1 MNNIFKLALRGL
13 TRNRRRSL
21 VTLLA
26 IAFGFSAIA
35 LFAGYTHNV
44 YDGLARQSIHGEM
57 LGHLTLS
64 KRGMR
69 GHGKLDP
76 ERYLLTAQEVET
88 IARLL
93 KDEPHVE
100 MVAPRLALSG
110 LISNGRASTIFIAEG
125 IAPAAMERMQ
135 ENLQSEQENLQSE
148 QEKNSG
154 LYGNSKKQ
162 LDPAHPEVVEL
173 SEGLVEMLHLSAGA
187 QAAMLVNTLTGQ
199 ANALDIT
206 VGHVI
211 NTGNAGSNDKF
222 AFVSLA
228 LARTLLDA
236 EGRADRLT
244 VLLDDVSQ
252 TEAVRDRLLPKL
264 HSAGFDV
271 EIQTWQDLSDFY
283 NQVHGMFDMI
293 FGFIF
298 SIVLT
303 VVVMSV
309 ANSMGMTVVERT
321 REIGTLRAIGLKQGG
336 VVRLFTTESML
347 LSLIGCIVGLLITLG
362 VRWGINVANISYVP
376 PNSAGAVPLLVDMDI
391 GRVAFTFVLMG
402 VVGTLA
408 AYLPARRAARKDII
422 DALGHV

>member
-1 MNNIFKLALRGL
+1 MRNLFKLALRGL
-13 TRNRRRSL
+13 LRNRRRSL

-44 YDGLARQSIHGEM
+44 YDGMARGAVHSEM
-57 LGHLTLS
+57 LGHLTLN

-69 GHGKLDP
+69 KEGKLDP
-76 ERYLLTAQEVET
+76 ERYLLTANEVAT
-88 IARLL
+88 ITRLL
-93 KDEPHVE
+93 KDEPHVVL
-100 MVAPRLALSG
+100 VAPRLALSG
-110 LISNGRASTIFIAEG
+110 LVSNGRASTIFIAEG
-125 IAPAAMERMQ
+125 IAPSAMEY
-135 ENLQSEQENLQSE
+135 LQKDVLTER
-148 QEKNSG
+148 EKKSG
-154 LYGNSKKQ
+154 LYDNFKKK
-162 LDPAHPEVVEL
+162 LDPAHSEVVAL
-173 SEGLVEMLHLSAGA
+173 SEGLVEMLHLSGGEQA
-187 QAAMLVNTLTGQ
+187 QVLVNTLTGQ
-199 ANALDIT
+199 ANALDVT
-206 VGHVI
+206 VGHTF

-228 LARTLLDA
+228 LAQSLLDA

-244 VLLDDVSQ
+244 ILLDDMAQ
-252 TEAVRDRLLPKL
+252 TEAMRTRLSEKL
-264 HSAGFDV
+264 HAAGFDV
-271 EIQTWQDLSDFY
+271 EIMTWQELSDFY

-321 REIGTLRAIGLKQGG
+321 REIGTLRAIGLKRSG

-347 LSLIGCIVGLLITLG
+347 LTLIGCTVGLLITLG

-376 PNSAGAVPLLVDMDI
+376 PNSASPVPLLVDMDY
-391 GRVAFTFVLMG
+391 GRVLFTFALMG
-402 VVGTLA
+402 TVGTLA
-408 AYLPARRAARKDII
+408 AYLPARRAARQAII

>member
-1 MNNIFKLALRGL
+1 MKNMIKLALRGML
-13 TRNRRRSL
+13 RNRRRSMM
-21 VTLLA
+21 TLLA

-44 YDGLARQSIHGEM
+44 YDGLSRQSIHGEM

-69 GHGKLDP
+69 KEGRLDP
-76 ERYLLTAQEVET
+76 ERYLLTAAEVEAIT
-88 IARLL
+88 KLL
-93 KDEPHVE
+93 KDEQHVE
-100 MVAPRLALSG
+100 MVAPRLAMSG
-110 LISNGRASTIFIAEG
+110 LVSNGRASTIFIAEG
-125 IAPAAMERMQ
+125 IEPQAVVKLRSGALTDAER
-135 ENLQSEQENLQSE
+135 
-148 QEKNSG
+148 KSG
-154 LYGNSKKQ
+154 KFDNMRMR
-162 LDPAHPEVVEL
+162 LDPEHPEVVSL
-173 SEGLVEMLHLSAGA
+173 SEGLVEMLHLKEGEQA
-187 QAAMLVNTLTGQ
+187 QVLVNTLSGQ
-199 ANALDIT
+199 ANALDVT
-206 VGHVI
+206 LGKSF

-244 VLLDDVSQ
+244 ILLDDKNQ
-252 TEAVRDRLLPKL
+252 TEAMRDQLLAKL
-264 HSAGFDV
+264 KTAGFDV
-271 EIQTWQDLSDFY
+271 EIMTWQELSDFY

-309 ANSMGMTVVERT
+309 ANSMSMTVIERT
-321 REIGTLRAIGLKQGG
+321 REIGTLRAIGLKRSG
-336 VVRLFTTESML
+336 VIRLFTMESML
-347 LSLIGCIVGLLITLG
+347 LTLIGCVTGLLITLL
-362 VRWGINVANISYVP
+362 VRWGVNAADISYVP
-376 PNSAGAVPLLVDMDI
+376 PNSAGRVPLLIDMDI
-391 GRVAFTFVLMG
+391 MRTLFTFLLMG

-408 AYLPARRAARKDII
+408 AYMPARRAAKKDII